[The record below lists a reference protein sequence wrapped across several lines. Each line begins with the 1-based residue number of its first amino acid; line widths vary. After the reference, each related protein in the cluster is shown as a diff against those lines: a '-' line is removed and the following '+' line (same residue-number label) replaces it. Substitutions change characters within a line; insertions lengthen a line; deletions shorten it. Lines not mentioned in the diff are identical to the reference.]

1 MNESTRFT
9 MTRKDLL
16 CGAAGLAA
24 AAYAGPA
31 IARTAG
37 ATETESEA
45 DKQEPAAAELLDG
58 TYTASAQGRNG
69 TVTVE
74 VEVAGGAIASAS
86 VVADTETADLT
97 DVAKTVIPQAI
108 VEAQSLAIDSV
119 AGSTLTSYAIKQ
131 AVADCVEQAGG
142 NPATFEETPFDAAA
156 LPQAMTPGTYTGEA
170 YGMWKEGEDGN
181 DWFGAAA
188 HIEPTR
194 VEVDVDET
202 SILDVRVLE
211 TSDTA
216 GFCEPAVEMIPKA
229 IVEQQSLFVDA
240 CSGSTLTSGAIRS
253 AAMKALEQ
261 AGANLAGFAK
271 ATPHEG
277 ADEEYDCDLV
287 IVGAGTAGTTC
298 ALRAIEE
305 GLKVVILEKEHRV
318 SGTGGAASGPFAVGS
333 SLHKAAGI
341 ETTADEVVKQM
352 LEDTDYRINEP
363 LTRRWVENSGRMMD
377 WLHERWTSIGDPGF
391 ADGPWPGN
399 PYNLTAVFMSGT
411 PKFTHLYENFILPG
425 GAQLLYGV
433 QASRILTEDGAA
445 CGVEGTSLDTGAHIT
460 VHAKAVA
467 VCAGG
472 FGGNPAKLREY
483 LGSPNFYL
491 FGVYNNTGDGMD
503 MLMDL
508 GCVRCEETAPQVGEF
523 CANSKVNY
531 YAGCLQYVNQCG
543 FLALDPNGCRFT
555 NEELFI
561 TSLLQKGGSAFRR
574 AGHCYFVFTQAD
586 YDTLVS
592 DGLFGLF
599 DEEYINTVMHS
610 TDASL
615 PRGWDHFDAEMQ
627 RALEAGEAFK
637 TDTLE
642 ELGELIGFEKDVYE
656 QTIADY
662 LTVTQ
667 NGVDPVFGKPADL
680 IRPLA
685 EGPFYAVRAIP
696 PIFGTYNGIKVDSKF
711 RPLVGDE
718 QKPTIKGLYV
728 GGHDGGGELSYPY
741 TNFLGS
747 CSSYA
752 LTSGMLIAEE
762 VAELLAE

>member
-1 MNESTRFT
+1 MNITI
-9 MTRKDLL
+9 TRKNLL
-16 CGAAGLAA
+16 CGGMALAA
-24 AAYAGPA
+24 SAACMPVAALAADNTG
-31 IARTAG
+31 
-37 ATETESEA
+37 EA
-45 DKQEPAAAELLDG
+45 ASAAPAASETAALADG
-58 TYTASAQGRNG
+58 IYTASAEGRNG
-69 TVTVE
+69 AVTVE
-74 VEVAGGAIASAS
+74 VEIAGGAIASAR
-86 VVADTETADLT
+86 VVSDTETADLT
-97 DVAKTVIPQAI
+97 DVAKTVIPLAVVQG
-108 VEAQSLAIDSV
+108 QSLAVDSV
-119 AGSTLTSYAIKQ
+119 AGSTLTSYAVKSAI
-131 AVADCVEQAGG
+131 ADCVEQAGG
-142 NPATFEETPFDAAA
+142 DPSAFEETPFDAASV
-156 LPQAMTPGTYTGEA
+156 PQVMTPGTYTGEA

-202 SILDVRVLE
+202 SILGVRVLE

-229 IVEQQSLFVDA
+229 ILEQQSLFVDA

-271 ATPHEG
+271 ATPHDGGE
-277 ADEEYDCDLV
+277 EEYDCDLV

-298 ALRAIEE
+298 ALKAVEE

-341 ETTADEVVKQM
+341 ETTADDVIKQM

-363 LTRRWVENSGRMMD
+363 LVRRWVENSGRMMD
-377 WLHERWTSIGDPGF
+377 WLHERWTAIGDPGF
-391 ADGPWPGN
+391 AEGPWPGD
-399 PYNLTAVFMSGT
+399 PYNLTALFMSGT
-411 PKFTHLYENFILPG
+411 PKFTHLYESYILPG

-433 QASRILTEDGAA
+433 QATKILTDGDTV
-445 CGVEGTSLDTGAHIT
+445 CGVTGTSLDTGAHVT

-472 FGGNPAKLREY
+472 FGGSSAKLREY

-503 MLMDL
+503 MLMNL

-586 YDTLVS
+586 YDTLVN

-610 TDASL
+610 TAASL
-615 PRGWDHFDAEMQ
+615 PRGWENFDAEMG

-637 TDTLE
+637 ADTLE

-656 QTIADY
+656 QAIADY
-662 LTVTQ
+662 LVVTE
-667 NGVDPVFGKPADL
+667 NGVDPVFGKPANL
-680 IRPLA
+680 IRPLS
-685 EGPFYAVRAIP
+685 EGPFYAVHAIP

-711 RPLVGDE
+711 RPLVGDV
-718 QKPTIKGLYV
+718 QRPTIKGLYV

-762 VAELLAE
+762 VNEYLGK

>member
-1 MNESTRFT
+1 MNTSTPLT
-9 MTRKDLL
+9 LTRKDLL
-16 CGAAGLAA
+16 RTAGVLAA
-24 AAYAGPA
+24 ATACAGPVA
-31 IARTAG
+31 AHAAENALADQTTGAG
-37 ATETESEA
+37 AASSA
-45 DKQEPAAAELLDG
+45 PADG

-69 TVTVE
+69 EVNVE
-74 VEVAGGAIASAS
+74 VQIADGAITS
-86 VVADTETADLT
+86 VVIASDTETADLT
-97 DVAKTVIPQAI
+97 DVAKTVIPQA
-108 VEAQSLAIDSV
+108 VVQSQSLAVDVV
-119 AGSTLTSYAIKQ
+119 AGSTLTSFAVKSAIS
-131 AVADCVEQAGG
+131 ACVEQAGG
-142 NPATFEETPFDAAA
+142 DPSAFEKAPFDASSI
-156 LPQAMTPGTYTGEA
+156 PQAMTPGTYTGEA

-181 DWFGAAA
+181 DWFGASA

-202 SILDVRVLE
+202 SILAVRVAQ

-216 GFCEPAVEMIPKA
+216 GFYEAAVEMVPKA
-229 IVEQQSLFVDA
+229 IVEQQSLFVDV
-240 CSGSTLTSGAIRS
+240 CSGATLTSGAIRS

-298 ALRAIEE
+298 ALKAVEE

-352 LEDTDYRINEP
+352 LEDTDYRINES
-363 LTRRWVENSGRMMD
+363 LVRRWVENSGRMMD

-391 ADGPWPGN
+391 AEGPWPGN
-399 PYNLTAVFMSGT
+399 PYNLSALFMAGT
-411 PKFTHLYENFILPG
+411 PKFTHLYENYILPG

-433 QASRILTEDGAA
+433 QANKILTQEGAA
-445 CGVEGTSLDTGAHIT
+445 CGVEGVSLDTGAHIT

-472 FGGNPAKLREY
+472 FGGSPAKMREY

-491 FGVYNNTGDGMD
+491 FGVYNNTGDGID

-531 YAGCLQYVNQCG
+531 YAGCLQYINQCG

-599 DEEYINTVMHS
+599 DEDYIDTVMHS
-610 TDASL
+610 SAAAL
-615 PRGWDHFDAEMQ
+615 PRGWANFDAEMG
-627 RALEAGEAFK
+627 RALQAGEAFK
-637 TDTLE
+637 ADTLE
-642 ELGELIGFEKDVYE
+642 ELGELIGFEEDVYT

-662 LTVTQ
+662 AVVAE
-667 NGVDPVFGKPADL
+667 NEEDPVFGKPANL
-680 IRPLA
+680 IRPLS
-685 EGPFYAVRAIP
+685 EGPFYAVHAIP
-696 PIFGTYNGIKVDSKF
+696 PIFGTYNGIKVDNKF
-711 RPLVGDE
+711 RPLVGDV
-718 QKPTIKGLYV
+718 QRPTIKGLYV

-762 VAELLAE
+762 VSEYLQA